1 MLDLR
6 FPLLFKVAKLCEVN
20 KSPSYKSTQSTMT
33 LKTEIP
39 KIDLFTDGGA
49 DPNPGRGGYGIILS
63 WKGHRKEFHEGFVL
77 TTNNRM
83 ELMAVIKGL
92 EKLKGKSEV
101 RVFSDSK
108 YLIDGIEKGWA
119 KKWKANNWFR
129 TKNEKAL
136 NADLWDRLLGHVEHH
151 EVKFH
156 WVKGHD
162 GHPENERCDALATL
176 AMQLKNLTEDVG
188 FIHKEN
194 ITNLVD
200 KETLSGTSNKP
211 KIQKEGDLC
220 RKCNTPLVIKTPEK
234 RKVKEHQEYYFAYY
248 LYCPSCQTLYH
259 LEEAKRTIE
268 NNPSLFD

>member
-1 MLDLR
+1 
-6 FPLLFKVAKLCEVN
+6 
-20 KSPSYKSTQSTMT
+20 MT
-33 LKTEIP
+33 TWHEIP

-63 WKGHRKEFHEGFVL
+63 WKGHRKEFNEGFVL

-83 ELMAVIKGL
+83 ELMGVIKGL
-92 EKLKGKSEV
+92 EKLKTKSYV
-101 RVFSDSK
+101 RVFSDSR

-136 NADLWDRLLGHVEHH
+136 NADLWDRLLVLVKEHD
-151 EVKFH
+151 VKFN

-162 GHPENERCDALATL
+162 GHSENERCDVLATQ
-176 AMQLKNLTEDVG
+176 AMQLKNLTEDSG
-188 FIHKEN
+188 FIRQEN
-194 ITNLVD
+194 NTDIVEG
-200 KETLSGTSNKP
+200 ETLNGTSNKQ

-220 RKCNTPLVIKTPEK
+220 RKCNTPVVIKTPDK
-234 RKVKEHQEYYFAYY
+234 RKVKENQEYYYEYY
-248 LYCPSCQTLYH
+248 LYCPSCKTLYH

>member
-1 MLDLR
+1 
-6 FPLLFKVAKLCEVN
+6 
-20 KSPSYKSTQSTMT
+20 MT
-33 LKTEIP
+33 TWNEIP

-83 ELMAVIKGL
+83 ELMGVIKGL
-92 EKLKGKSEV
+92 EKLKTKSEV
-101 RVFSDSK
+101 RVFSDSR

-136 NADLWDRLLGHVEHH
+136 NADLWDRLLTLVEQHD
-151 EVKFH
+151 VRFN

-162 GHPENERCDALATL
+162 GHPENERCDELATQ
-176 AMQLKNLTEDVG
+176 AMQLKNLTVDSG
-188 FIHKEN
+188 FIRQEN
-194 ITNLVD
+194 NTDPID
-200 KETLSGTSNKP
+200 GETLNGTSNKQ

-220 RKCNTPLVIKTPEK
+220 RKCNTPVVIKIPEK
-234 RKVKEHQEYYFAYY
+234 RKVKENQAYYYEYY
-248 LYCPSCQTLYH
+248 LCCPSCKTLYH
-259 LEEAKRTIE
+259 LEEAKRTID
-268 NNPSLFD
+268 NKPSLFD